1 MVKGLNKQMIILR
14 LEGNEIYES
23 ACFILKN
30 EVTHSKETRKD
41 MLAEANRLLCEMD
54 LGRARPRKRRAFGRF
69 LLWMLVFLLG
79 AILGFAIAFFF

>member
-30 EVTHSKETRKD
+30 EVNHSKETRKD
-41 MLAEANRLLCEMD
+41 MLAEANRLLGEMEI
-54 LGRARPRKRRAFGRF
+54 GRARSRKGRAFGKF

-79 AILGFAIAFFF
+79 AILGFAIAFLF